1 MMRKNFRKLLHIVL
15 SVCLFISLIPSLII
29 QASALTISGVDGNV
43 TYTKSGSPVLIDS
56 NMAFDGAVSGTF
68 IEINPT
74 QGFTSGDALAIISDG
89 DPNASGAISIYG
101 DTVYQGTG
109 SGKKAVATVD
119 SYYDGTNGKALR
131 FNFEA
136 SFVNGDFSQSIN
148 TGWTPTNAL
157 YPMSGDTPSSIS
169 TNIGISGGMVMMT
182 ISGSVTTGYGTAH
195 GPSIT
200 SDTFQANA
208 GDAVS
213 VYLQAIKGS
222 DQYDVYGYLKNTSS
236 GALTQLFYKRGDS
249 YAGTVSGTIPSTG
262 TWQFLFICGTYDKT
276 GGRAVGSTM
285 YIDNVTLES
294 AQLDQTL
301 ANSIIQH
308 VGFSTTTG
316 TVTSSVR
323 QWNVRYGTT
332 TSPSTSSGTGTIN
345 LKLAP
350 PTSAAFN
357 AGINTIGMSYSASG
371 AQSYDIYNV
380 DLGTTAYGQSS
391 SYTDSGLTPNT
402 LYRYQIKSKNAGV
415 DLDSDY
421 SAVFSE
427 YTLAAVPGI
436 TVENQA
442 YEHGKNDWTI
452 AANGNP
458 AGTTYRVLYS
468 TDNAN
473 WGTAYQGTATTGTH
487 SGLSEDTRY
496 YYKAYAVN
504 GDNIASSYSG
514 TVTAKTNDCP
524 VITGLSPT
532 LDIYR
537 SEVTGHTT
545 VTLSGTVTDHDNDTV
560 TVTATANGAERSTAV
575 SATEWGASWSLSWD
589 VINDAFAEATFTGIG
604 ITANDGTGKDNAGS
618 SVTWAKT
625 LYVDKTPPASPA
637 VTNNTA
643 WTNAASVTVTMTN
656 GADTG
661 DVVTGADYT
670 KYRYRTV
677 DADDTSIV
685 LSDWTSWTTYTGAF
699 NITAAGITTIEAVTV
714 DKAGNESTAAA
725 SVVKID
731 RTDPVGGS
739 FTLKATYEDL
749 YDNITYTRGQ
759 TVNLTEISA
768 SESGGDQL
776 ETAPTTM
783 EISNSADF
791 TVSSGWVTYGSE
803 YNGWVLTPGDGEK
816 TVYIRFKD
824 SVGNVSAAITDTII
838 YDGTAPVIA
847 ISAPS
852 RYAAKCGLSVSYT
865 LTVDDAA
872 AALHGINAVDASYV
886 TLSATGTVEAKAE
899 VMPDWIS
906 IEDIDGTHRR
916 VTITLPADLVEEG
929 TIAITVS
936 TAAAIDP
943 AGNESEAVPGNFSFN
958 VDSTPPTHQD
968 ALFTADLTIAG
979 GGAVTLAI
987 PSSDCEG
994 GQDGDSVRFAPV
1006 GYDGT
1011 APANGA
1017 TITSTH
1023 GKSATIIAPTT
1034 EGTYKLYIIDEA
1046 GNISEASSATLTV
1059 KNLGPAITIEGPSA
1073 QYVQA
1078 ADSVEYIVTYSAD
1091 TANITLG
1098 QMDVTLET
1106 TGTANAYVSVSEI
1119 AGEPLQRKITLSNLM
1134 GEGTV
1139 AVRIAEGSA
1148 TDDIG
1153 NPAASYMSATAVTV
1167 DNTAPVVTSVSVSA
1181 SNADPAYAKEGDT
1194 ITVTLGTNEV
1204 IAPPEVLIN
1213 GRGTTVI
1220 SDPEGTGWAA
1230 GYTIPAGTMMTEG
1243 AVTISIV
1250 ATDRA
1255 GNTAGSVTA
1264 TTDASSVTTD
1274 FTAPEIT
1281 LTGDMDASQTYYTG
1295 DITVTF
1301 DSGTAELEN
1310 LTTGAVTGIVSGGVV
1325 NTAGSYELTVTDA
1338 AGNAAQETF
1347 ILSQDYFDV
1356 MSDREALEI
1365 IYAAGDSA
1373 GSVTRDVTL
1382 PTSGGAGSSISW
1394 EVTSGT
1400 AVAVDES
1407 GDPDAG
1413 IVTRPAS
1420 GTPDASVV
1428 LKATIE
1434 KSGFSTTKTF
1444 NLTVLAQS
1452 GDTPE
1457 EKAEDDAASAVI
1469 RYAEGDSQVSV
1480 TQDIGLSGTGAL
1492 HGSEMSWSCESP
1504 YVTISETAEEGYYAV
1519 SVTRPAY
1526 EDGDA
1531 AVTLT
1536 VTAALTEGTGEGAV
1550 TGTSE
1555 QTVTITIKK
1564 QDGSSAL
1571 KAETDADAAYIT
1583 YQGEDSA
1590 EAVRQDITLVFT
1602 GAEGSAGVWSSSDT
1616 DVIAVAGDT
1625 GAVARPSEEDGNA
1638 AVTIT
1643 LTVTN
1648 GEAETTRTFELTVV
1662 AQSESPEQDE
1672 ADVQNDADALA
1683 IIYRGA
1689 DTKDSVTTHLI
1700 LPVTG
1705 DNGSTVTWTSSNA
1718 AVSGNGTVTRSAAG
1732 DVVVTLTATVTK
1744 GEAAA
1749 TRAFTVKVIKMPLTL
1764 LEQLG
1769 ADADALIIEY
1779 LEGDSA
1785 DSVTGALTLMSAGA
1799 NGCTIT
1805 WMSDNPAVIT
1815 ADGSVTRPAETV
1827 QVTITA
1833 AVEKEGFIIYREFTL
1848 TVTAP

>member
-1 MMRKNFRKLLHIVL
+1 MNMADKRACLSKPKKAGAEMNRKAGIMKRLKFLILSAVFILTTVL
-15 SVCLFISLIPSLII
+15 TEPFLSPLAADL
-29 QASALTISGVDGNV
+29 ALTLHNNNYNATARGWQVVD
-43 TYTKSGSPVLIDS
+43 
-56 NMAFDGAVSGTF
+56 
-68 IEINPT
+68 
-74 QGFTSGDALAIISDG
+74 
-89 DPNASGAISIYG
+89 ASL
-101 DTVYQGTG
+101 TLTG
-109 SGKKAVATVD
+109 SGDVTGAKVYFGSNFVANQDYLSCTSV
-119 SYYDGTNGKALR
+119 GN
-131 FNFEA
+131 
-136 SFVNGDFSQSIN
+136 
-148 TGWTPTNAL
+148 
-157 YPMSGDTPSSIS
+157 
-169 TNIGISGGMVMMT
+169 ISGYYN
-182 ISGSVTTGYGTAH
+182 GSTG
-195 GPSIT
+195 I
-200 SDTFQANA
+200 
-208 GDAVS
+208 
-213 VYLQAIKGS
+213 L
-222 DQYDVYGYLKNTSS
+222 
-236 GALTQLFYKRGDS
+236 
-249 YAGTVSGTIPSTG
+249 TVSGTDSIANYQTFLRQVKYYNASATSG
-262 TWQFLFICGTYDKT
+262 TKT
-276 GGRAVGSTM
+276 IYMSVNQGST
-285 YIDNVTLES
+285 
-294 AQLDQTL
+294 
-301 ANSIIQH
+301 
-308 VGFSTTTG
+308 ST
-316 TVTSSVR
+316 
-323 QWNVRYGTT
+323 YYY
-332 TSPSTSSGTGTIN
+332 SGTGHFYEYVSSPGITWDDAKTAAGDHTVSANGTTYNGYLTTITTSGENSFVAEKCAGDGWIGASDNATYNGGYGENYWFWVTGPEAGDYFWYGLSGGSVQNGMYNNWHSGEPNNADTRDSDGEDYAHMYTNDGSWNDYSGFNSSIAGYLVEYGDSYIN
-345 LKLAP
+345 L
-350 PTSAAFN
+350 TSSSV
-357 AGINTIGMSYSASG
+357 GSCTITLITTPGSVSLSASPASTTGMNLSWSASNTDTYTLYRDGG
-371 AQSYDIYNV
+371 AILS
-380 DLGTTAYGQSS
+380 GTTAAGYTDTGLGVNTQHNYSVTATNTAGS
-391 SYTDSGLTPNT
+391 SYSSTV
-402 LYRYQIKSKNAGV
+402 YK
-415 DLDSDY
+415 
-421 SAVFSE
+421 

-436 TVENQA
+436 TAENQA

-458 AGTTYRVLYS
+458 AGTTYWVLYS

-473 WGTAYQGTATTGTH
+473 WGTAYQGTATSGTH